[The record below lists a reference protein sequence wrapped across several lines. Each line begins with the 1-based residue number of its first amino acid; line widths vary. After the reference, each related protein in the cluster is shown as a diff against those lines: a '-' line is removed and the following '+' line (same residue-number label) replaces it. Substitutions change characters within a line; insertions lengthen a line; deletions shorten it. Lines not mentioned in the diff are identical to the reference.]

1 MKKIVKND
9 FSFDLIV
16 YFLFNSRGL
25 VAIEVL
31 RMIEKQTGQKIHE
44 LFDYIC
50 GVSTGSILAFLIGA
64 HRRTLNEFEGLYKQ
78 LSRDIFNQNSLIGAG
93 SLFWSHSYYNTAN
106 WDKILKKHIGDSNL
120 MELARD
126 PDLPR
131 VTTTTTKVK
140 HF

>member
-1 MKKIVKND
+1 MQF
-9 FSFDLIV
+9 FSGFC
-16 YFLFNSRGL
+16 SGL

-64 HRRTLNEFEGLYKQ
+64 NRRTLSECEALYKQ
-78 LSRDIFNQNSLIGAG
+78 LSQEIFNQNSLIGAG
-93 SLFWSHSYYNTAN
+93 NLFWSHSYYNTAA
-106 WDKILKKHIGDSNL
+106 WEKILKRHIGEGPL
-120 MELARD
+120 MNLARD

-131 VTTTTTKVK
+131 VSSSNTSETLYPSSLY
-140 HF
+140 